1 SVTMDDVARELGIS
15 KKTLYQYVENKYDLV
30 SKVLDFL
37 LYEKECAFKEIAEKE
52 QNAVEELLE
61 TGIHIIKSMKGY
73 NPSTEYDLKK
83 YYPDLYQKLSQVRTE
98 RMYKSILNNLEK
110 GKREGL
116 FRDDMNDEIIA
127 KVQTSRFIHLNT
139 GDIFSPEEMMKPQ
152 NILELFIYH
161 IRGIANE
168 KGLLVFN
175 ELLKKIDIQEYLQ

>member
-1 SVTMDDVARELGIS
+1 
-15 KKTLYQYVENKYDLV
+15 
-30 SKVLDFL
+30 
-37 LYEKECAFKEIAEKE
+37 
-52 QNAVEELLE
+52 
-61 TGIHIIKSMKGY
+61 
-73 NPSTEYDLKK
+73 
-83 YYPDLYQKLSQVRTE
+83 
-98 RMYKSILNNLEK
+98 
-110 GKREGL
+110 
-116 FRDDMNDEIIA
+116 MNDEIIA